1 MSDLTKWF
9 DQRRSPFELL
19 DRLFQGEA
27 AGTEIRVE
35 QVIDSNALMV
45 RAELPGIDPD
55 QDVDVSISEGALR
68 IKARRE
74 EKIEYKER
82 GSYRSEF
89 RYGSFSRTLPLPEGT
104 TQDDVTATYKDGVLE
119 VRVPIPP
126 QAPPAAPSTKI
137 NVTRT

>member
-27 AGTEIRVE
+27 SGAEIRVE
-35 QVIDSNALMV
+35 QVIDGEALVV

-55 QDVDVSISEGALR
+55 RDVDVSISEGSLR

-89 RYGSFSRTLPLPEGT
+89 RYGSFSRSLPMPEGT

-126 QAPPAAPSTKI
+126 QAAPPPQSTKI
-137 NVTRT
+137 NVTRA